1 LTQRDDYD
9 SPWKDILGEY
19 FEQFMHFFFP
29 KIAEEIAWERGYEP
43 ADKEFR
49 QITREA
55 ETGKRFADRL
65 FRVWRKNGDET
76 WVMTHVEVQAQKET
90 DFPER
95 IFVYNYRIR
104 DLYKRTAVSLAVLAD
119 ENPEWYVSTYL
130 DKLWGCLTV
139 FRFPTVKILEY
150 RERWEELEKSD
161 NTFAVVVM
169 AHLKTT
175 ETKGSAGTRR
185 QWKLT
190 LTKSLYR
197 RGFEKQ
203 DIINLYRFIDW
214 IMALPK
220 ELEDAYH
227 QEIMEFEEKEK
238 MQYVTTAER
247 IGIEKG
253 ERIGIKK
260 GERIGIE
267 KGERIGI
274 KKGERIGI
282 KKGERIG
289 IGKKARE
296 TAENLLAMRMLTRK
310 QIAQATGL
318 TLKDV
323 EDLRESARHGNA

>member
-1 LTQRDDYD
+1 
-9 SPWKDILGEY
+9 
-19 FEQFMHFFFP
+19 
-29 KIAEEIAWERGYEP
+29 
-43 ADKEFR
+43 
-49 QITREA
+49 
-55 ETGKRFADRL
+55 
-65 FRVWRKNGDET
+65 
-76 WVMTHVEVQAQKET
+76 VEVQAQKET

-95 IFVYNYRIR
+95 TFVYNYRIR

-161 NTFAVVVM
+161 NPFAVVVM

-185 QWKLT
+185 QWKLS

-214 IMALPK
+214 IMVLPK

-253 ERIGIKK
+253 ERIGI
-260 GERIGIE
+260 E
-267 KGERIGI
+267 KGSLR
-274 KKGERIGI
+274 
-282 KKGERIG
+282 
-289 IGKKARE
+289 KATE
-296 TAENLLAMRMLTRK
+296 TAKNLLLLNVLTSE

-318 TLKDV
+318 TLKTV
-323 EDLRESARHGNA
+323 EALRESAKHGNA